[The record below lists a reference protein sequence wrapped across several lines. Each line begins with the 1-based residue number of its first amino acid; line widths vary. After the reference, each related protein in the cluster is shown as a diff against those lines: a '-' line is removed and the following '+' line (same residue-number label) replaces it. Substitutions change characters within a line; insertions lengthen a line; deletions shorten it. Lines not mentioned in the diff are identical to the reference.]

1 MLGEGDNM
9 ILTVTLNAA
18 IDKRYVVEEVRAGE
32 VNRVRECVYTPGGKG
47 LNVSKPAAIYG
58 AAVTATG
65 FVGGHAGH
73 YIEDALRPFGIQSAF
88 YHMEEESRS
97 CINIWDEKNR
107 CQTEFL
113 EPGFSVTE
121 EDFEGFLEYF
131 QRLVSNADVV
141 TMSGSVPK
149 GLDGTAYQRMVKLVK
164 EAGKPVILDTSGNLL
179 EAGIEAC
186 PTMIKPNLDEI
197 KMLTGKDCT
206 DLGEITEAAKVL
218 HGRGIEIVVVSLGG
232 EGAVAVSR
240 EGAYRARV
248 PRINAV
254 NTVGCGDSMTAG
266 FALGISEGLSVKDT
280 LRKASAVSAA
290 AAMREETGFF
300 VKEDMERLLPQIE
313 ITPLP

>member
-1 MLGEGDNM
+1 M

-18 IDKRYVVEEVRAGE
+18 IDKRYVVEEAKPGE
-32 VNRVRECVYTPGGKG
+32 VNRVKECVYTPGGKG

-58 AAVTATG
+58 ARVIATG

-73 YIEDALRPFGIQSAF
+73 YIEDALKPFGITGAF

-107 CQTEFL
+107 LQTEFL
-113 EPGFSVTE
+113 EPGFAVTE
-121 EDFEGFLEYF
+121 EDFKGFLELF
-131 QRLVSNADVV
+131 EGLVSKADIV
-141 TMSGSVPK
+141 TISGSVPR

-164 EAGKPVILDTSGNLL
+164 TAGKPVILDTSGRLL
-179 EAGIEAC
+179 ELGIEAG

-197 KMLTGKDCT
+197 RMLTGKECT
-206 DLGEITEAAKVL
+206 DIREIVDAAHEL
-218 HGRGIEIVVVSLGG
+218 CGRGVGIVTVSLGG
-232 EGAVAVSR
+232 DGAVVVSR

-248 PRINAV
+248 PKIPAV

-266 FALGISEGLSVKDT
+266 FALGLSEGLSVLET
-280 LRKASAVSAA
+280 LRKASALSAA

-313 ITPLP
+313 IAELA